1 MGLFMNN
8 EQHHGM
14 YKNSEEINEPNQ
26 TTFRRDHLVELLK
39 AQQINHDVLHKSIQ
53 KLSMLSEQREN
64 KQSIEWQGII
74 SRLSGLEKANNQQE
88 QQTFQMMEQLIALT
102 DENKKLQMM
111 MENERISD
119 LEIVNQIK
127 QHSLNNEKLSQQIIE
142 QKESQQEVL
151 TRLDNQEALTEK
163 TLRQISNLRSS
174 LFERTNDLAEKI
186 EDSYQFT
193 SSYLYQLLT
202 GADQPLTFYLHS
214 EDRKEKESH
223 QKEN

>member
-1 MGLFMNN
+1 MGLFMNS

-14 YKNSEEINEPNQ
+14 YRNLGKINEPNQ

-39 AQQINHDVLHKSIQ
+39 EQQKMNNSLQ
-53 KLSMLSEQREN
+53 KSMLKLGILNEQRDQ
-64 KQSIEWQGII
+64 KQLDAWQEVSNHL
-74 SRLSGLEKANNQQE
+74 SRVEKAKHQQE
-88 QQTFQMMEQLIALT
+88 SQIMEQLITLT

-111 MENERISD
+111 MENERIFD
-119 LEIVNQIK
+119 IEIINQMK

-151 TRLDNQEALTEK
+151 TRLDSQEALTEK
-163 TLRQISNLRSS
+163 ALRQIGNLRSS
-174 LFERTNDLAEKI
+174 LFERTNYLAEKI
-186 EDSYQFT
+186 EDSYQLT

-202 GADQPLTFYLHS
+202 GADQPLTFYVHS